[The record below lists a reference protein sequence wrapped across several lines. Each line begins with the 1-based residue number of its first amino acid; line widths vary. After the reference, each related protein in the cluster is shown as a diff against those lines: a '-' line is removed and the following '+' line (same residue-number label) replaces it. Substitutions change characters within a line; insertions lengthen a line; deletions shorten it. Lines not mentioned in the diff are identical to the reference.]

1 MKKTDDRRH
10 RIKDKKRLA
19 TADNSDMDK
28 MYNIYMTYDAETLK
42 RMIGSRLSELRMMRK
57 VSAREM
63 SISLG
68 HGAGYIN
75 SIENGSSWPSLEMV
89 FEICDYLKV
98 SPKEFFDFTE
108 PECGRLFELKL
119 VDVYKSLGTE
129 EKEILRR
136 IIDLL
141 ERKGCK

>member
-1 MKKTDDRRH
+1 MKKTVGRSDRTKSKN
-10 RIKDKKRLA
+10 RIV
-19 TADNSDMDK
+19 TADDSSMDK
-28 MYNIYMTYDAETLK
+28 MYNVYMTYDVETLK
-42 RMIGSRLSELRMMRK
+42 RLIGTRLSELRIMRK
-57 VSAREM
+57 VPAREM

-75 SIENGSSWPSLEMV
+75 SIENGSSMPSLIML

-108 PECGRLFELKL
+108 PETGRLFELKL
-119 VDVYKSLGTE
+119 TEVYKSLGNE

-141 ERKGCK
+141 ERKG

>member
-1 MKKTDDRRH
+1 
-10 RIKDKKRLA
+10 
-19 TADNSDMDK
+19 MDK
-28 MYNIYMTYDAETLK
+28 MYNVYMTYDAETLK
-42 RMIGSRLSELRMMRK
+42 RLIGSRLSELRIMRK

-75 SIENGSSWPSLEMV
+75 SIENGSSMPSLIML

-108 PECGRLFELKL
+108 PETGRLFELKL
-119 VDVYKSLGTE
+119 TEVYKSLGND

-136 IIDLL
+136 IIELL
-141 ERKGCK
+141 KRKG

>member
-1 MKKTDDRRH
+1 MKKTNDRQD
-10 RIKDKKRLA
+10 RIKSRKRIA
-19 TADNSDMDK
+19 GADNSDVDK

-42 RMIGSRLSELRMMRK
+42 RMIGSRLSELRIMRK
-57 VSAREM
+57 ISAREM

-68 HGAGYIN
+68 RGAGYIN
-75 SIENGSSWPSLEMV
+75 SIENGSTCPSLMML
-89 FEICDYLKV
+89 FEICDYLKI

-108 PECGRLFELKL
+108 AESARLFELKL
-119 VDVYKSLGTE
+119 TEVYKSLGNE

-141 ERKGCK
+141 ERKG

>member
-1 MKKTDDRRH
+1 MKKTNDRQD
-10 RIKDKKRLA
+10 RIKSRKRIA
-19 TADNSDMDK
+19 GADNSEVDK

-42 RMIGSRLSELRMMRK
+42 RMIGSRLSELRIMRK
-57 VSAREM
+57 ISAREM

-68 HGAGYIN
+68 RGAGYIN
-75 SIENGSSWPSLEMV
+75 SIENAEACPSLMML
-89 FEICDYLKV
+89 FEICDYLKI

-108 PECGRLFELKL
+108 PESARLFELKL
-119 VDVYKSLGTE
+119 TEVYKSLGNE

-141 ERKGCK
+141 ERKG